1 MRCIWQMDGDKVKGF
16 KCELS
21 PVDMLIVVSGL
32 KYITADIE
40 RHPKDRERAQ
50 YIYNKIMLSR
60 YEDEP
65 QGDDI
70 IVRSNLYPF
79 RVAEQTEPKTERQY
93 DDVWGMYM
101 DEHDDYEPQTE
112 PKGVN
117 YSDHTDY
124 EGAVNYVTYTDC
136 PWK

>member
-1 MRCIWQMDGDKVKGF
+1 MRCIWQMNGDKVKGF
-16 KCELS
+16 KCEFS

-50 YIYNKIMLSR
+50 YIYNKIMLGR

-70 IVRSNLYPF
+70 IVRSNLEPF
-79 RVAEQTEPKTERQY
+79 RVTER
-93 DDVWGMYM
+93 
-101 DEHDDYEPQTE
+101 
-112 PKGVN
+112 
-117 YSDHTDY
+117 
-124 EGAVNYVTYTDC
+124 EGE
-136 PWK
+136 